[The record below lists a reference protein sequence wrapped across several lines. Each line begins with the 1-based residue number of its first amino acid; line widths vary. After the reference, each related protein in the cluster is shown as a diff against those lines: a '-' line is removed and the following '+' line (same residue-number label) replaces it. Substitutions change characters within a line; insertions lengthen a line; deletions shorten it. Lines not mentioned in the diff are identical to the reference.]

1 MFVPEWLVVLIA
13 CGTAVAI
20 CFVWKAGRRKSS
32 SRWPEGRPNT
42 RQTNDEQ
49 EQAHRDFVANV
60 SHELRTPVS
69 IIKGFSE
76 TLIDDYENLSEK
88 QRRKFLSKIQRNSER
103 LNSLI
108 EDLLSLARLEALDVT
123 LDRKN
128 LDLSELIGQIG
139 EDFQTKLGDGGPA
152 ISVDLPDSPL
162 MISGDAEKL
171 ISVFENLIENAIV
184 HAENLSTI
192 KVQAKMDADG
202 QHVAC
207 RIEDD
212 GQGIPEKELER
223 LFERFYRLEK
233 SRSRE
238 RGGTG
243 LGLSIVREVIEA
255 HQGEVVAQSRLGK
268 GSVFSFRFP
277 AST

>member
-108 EDLLSLARLEALDVT
+108 EDLLSLARLDAQDVALDKQK
-123 LDRKN
+123 LN
-128 LDLSELIGQIG
+128 LSELINQIG
-139 EDFQTKLGDGGPA
+139 EDFKSSLQKDNPRLC
-152 ISVDLPDSPL
+152 IDLPTEPL
-162 MISGDAEKL
+162 EISGDSEKL
-171 ISVFENLIENAIV
+171 ISVFE
-184 HAENLSTI
+184 T
-192 KVQAKMDADG
+192 D
-202 QHVAC
+202 
-207 RIEDD
+207 
-212 GQGIPEKELER
+212 
-223 LFERFYRLEK
+223 
-233 SRSRE
+233 
-238 RGGTG
+238 
-243 LGLSIVREVIEA
+243 
-255 HQGEVVAQSRLGK
+255 
-268 GSVFSFRFP
+268 
-277 AST
+277 